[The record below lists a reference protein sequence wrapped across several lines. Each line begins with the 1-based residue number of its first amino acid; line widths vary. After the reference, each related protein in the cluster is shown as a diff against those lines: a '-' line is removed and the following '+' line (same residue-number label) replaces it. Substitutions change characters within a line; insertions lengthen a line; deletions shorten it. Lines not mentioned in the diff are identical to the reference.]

1 MEPETEKMET
11 ISKSKEDMAS
21 LYEHTMREL
30 SPGEI
35 VTGVVVS
42 IGEGGVMVD
51 VGGKVEGVVPLS
63 EFGEDGSAEL
73 PAVGDE
79 LEVYVKGLSM
89 GGEEGIYLSHREA
102 KRRKVWG
109 TLKESYQNGVPIK
122 GMIKERIKGGFKVDI
137 GIPAFL
143 PLSQAS
149 DRTSFNPDSLVG
161 KEFEMK
167 IIDLNERNHNVILSR
182 RVLLEEERKRKEDE
196 FWNNIHEGDIVEGT
210 VKTITNY
217 GAFVSLGGFDGLLH
231 AVDMSWKRV
240 KHPSSV
246 VSKGDKIKVKVLSL
260 DREKKRVSLGMKQ
273 LTEDPWERVEEKY
286 PEGSRVKGVVTGIS
300 DYGVFV
306 ELEDGVEGLIH
317 ISELSWGR
325 RPKPPAQMFKE
336 GDEVEC
342 VVYKIEKDDR
352 RISLSLKRLAPDPW
366 ENIHEKY
373 PEGSIVEAKVLRVFQ
388 DRAILEIEEGVEAIL
403 KIDDLSWVRKPRHT
417 GEMVKEGENVRVK
430 VLSIPEERRRLKV
443 GLKQVVPDPWLEFL
457 DEYKEGD
464 SVTGRI
470 SSITDFGA
478 FLQIKEGVEGLIH
491 ISQLDDR
498 KVESPRDVVK
508 EGEEVTAK
516 ILKIDRENRRISLS
530 LKEQK
535 KVEEQKEANSFMET
549 QGDSLLK
556 LGELLGKVMKK
567 G

>member
-1 MEPETEKMET
+1 MEPETENMET
-11 ISKSKEDMAS
+11 VSKSKEDMAS
-21 LYEHTMREL
+21 LYEDTMKSI

-35 VTGVVVS
+35 TTGVVVS

-73 PAVGDE
+73 PAVGDD

-102 KRRKVWG
+102 KRRKIWG
-109 TLKESYQNGVPIK
+109 VLRDAYRNGSPVK
-122 GMIKERIKGGFKVDI
+122 GTVRERIKGGFKVDI

-149 DRTSFNPDSLVG
+149 DRTSFNPDLLVG
-161 KEFEMK
+161 KEMEMR

-182 RVLLEEERKRKEDE
+182 RALLEDEKKRKEDE
-196 FWNNIHEGDIVEGT
+196 FWSNIHEGDIVEGT

-246 VSKGDKIKVKVLSL
+246 VSKGEKIKVKVLSL
-260 DREKKRVSLGMKQ
+260 DPEKKRVSLGMKQ
-273 LTEDPWERVEEKY
+273 LTEDPWARVEEKY
-286 PEGSRVKGVVTGIS
+286 PEGSKVKGVVTGIS
-300 DYGVFV
+300 EYGVFV

-325 RPKPPAQMFKE
+325 RPKPPAQLFKE
-336 GDEVEC
+336 ADEVEC
-342 VVYKIEKDDR
+342 VVYKIEKNDR

-366 ENIHEKY
+366 EDIHEKY
-373 PEGSIVEAKVLRVFQ
+373 PEGAIVEAKALRVFQ
-388 DRAILEIEEGVEAIL
+388 DRAILEIEEGIEGIL

-417 GEMVKEGENVRVK
+417 GEMVKEGDTVKVK

-443 GLKQVVPDPWLEFL
+443 GLKQVNPDPWLEFL
-457 DEYKEGD
+457 DEYKESN

-491 ISQLDDR
+491 ISQLDDK
-498 KVESPRDVVK
+498 KVESPKDIVR

-535 KVEEQKEANSFMET
+535 KVEEHKEASSFMEN

-556 LGELLGKVMKK
+556 LGELLGKVMNK